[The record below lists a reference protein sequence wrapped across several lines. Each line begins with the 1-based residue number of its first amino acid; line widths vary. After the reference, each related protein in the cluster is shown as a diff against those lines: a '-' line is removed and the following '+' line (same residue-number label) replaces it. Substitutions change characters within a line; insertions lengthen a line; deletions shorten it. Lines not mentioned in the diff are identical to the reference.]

1 MGGRGS
7 ISFTGYETR
16 SRGNFNFERK
26 PVARLNRGNAGG
38 GASEEQSVER
48 FRQQFRDEEY
58 EYSVYMDK
66 YGYMHG
72 LGTSHNPHTTKVTPR
87 KYIKTTDEPKSMLH
101 NHPGDKQTGYGGTF
115 SFADMSFLGSSYGTS
130 KGVVNTI
137 YATSPEGTYR
147 AVIKGRRAPS
157 QKEIR
162 GAYNRAKKLTTDKK
176 YRSYK
181 GMWEAAHN
189 NLSDEMKK
197 IGIEMSF
204 NRDTSFKPR
213 KRK

>member
-16 SRGNFNFERK
+16 KRGNSAFERK

-48 FRQQFRDEEY
+48 FRQQFKGADY
-58 EYSVYMDK
+58 EYSVFMDGQ
-66 YGYMHG
+66 GYMHA
-72 LGTSHNPHTTKVTPR
+72 LGTSHKVHTTSIEALDKIR
-87 KYIKTTDEPKSMLH
+87 TTDRPKALLH
-101 NHPGDKQTGYGGTF
+101 NHTGKNITGYGGTF
-115 SFADMSFLGSSYGTS
+115 SFADMSALGVLHGSS
-130 KGVVNTI
+130 KGIVDTI
-137 YATSPEGTYR
+137 YATSPEGTYKASVR
-147 AVIKGRRAPS
+147 GHHAPS

-162 GAYNRAKKLTTDKK
+162 GAFRRAKKLTTDRK
-176 YRSYK
+176 YHSYK
-181 GMWEAAHN
+181 GMWEAANN
-189 NLSDEMKK
+189 NLTDEMKK

-204 NRDTSFKPR
+204 NRDKSFKPR